1 LSKPILHISDQEF
14 LKSQQYKTPSNLNAR
29 IELHR
34 RFGTN
39 PYSWF
44 HWVLD
49 QMVPA
54 PGNSLLEIGCGP
66 GDLWLE
72 NRDRLPQSLLVT
84 LGDLSKGMV
93 AKARQRL
100 LGLANIIHLDYLGL
114 DAQALPFSNERFDLI
129 IANHML
135 YHVPDISKAAAEIR
149 RLLKPRGRLI
159 AATNGFG
166 HMRELHDL
174 IKGFNPAFHADEH
187 ARRFALENA
196 ASLLNPYFDRFEV
209 RLFHDDLEVTDVEP
223 LLAYIFS
230 MWDVFPVPDEAMRSE
245 LDGYVRSQ
253 FQKSGSF
260 HISKS
265 QGVVVAFG

>member
-1 LSKPILHISDQEF
+1 MAHISDQEF
-14 LKSQQYKTPSNLNAR
+14 LKNQQYKTPSNLNAR

-49 QMVPA
+49 QVAPA
-54 PGNSLLEIGCGP
+54 PGTYLLEIGCGP

-72 NRDRLPQSLLVT
+72 NRSRLPQGLHVV
-84 LGDLSKGMV
+84 LGDLSPGML

-100 LGLANIIHLDYLGL
+100 ARLEGIAHLDFLCL
-114 DAQALPFSNERFDLI
+114 DAQSLPFSNGDFDLV

-135 YHVPDISKAAAEIR
+135 YHVPDISKAAGEIR
-149 RLLKPRGRLI
+149 RVLKPGGRLV

-166 HMRELHDL
+166 HMHELHEL
-174 IKGFNPAFHADEH
+174 IGGFNPGYQGIEP

-196 ASLLNPYFDRFEV
+196 ASILSPYFTRFDE
-209 RLFHDDLEVTDVEP
+209 RHFQDDLEVTEIEP
-223 LLAYIFS
+223 LLAYIHS
-230 MWDVFPVPDEAMRSE
+230 LRDVFHISAEPAVGE
-245 LDGYVRSQ
+245 LDEYVRSRLE
-253 FQKSGSF
+253 KSGSF

-265 QGVVVAFG
+265 QGVVIAWR